1 MHTAPHIRW
10 STVLM
15 AVLLLMGTAAP
26 MLTRMTCVVS
36 GRVQMQVGQAKDCC
50 PEREKG
56 HGAHLEAVCCVFE
69 QAAPKHEVFTP
80 PVFGGPLAQEYVAL
94 QPEAIIRIPAA
105 PEVFRPAIGTRP
117 PPLLPGERLSLHGT
131 FRI

>member
-1 MHTAPHIRW
+1 MVA
-10 STVLM
+10 
-15 AVLLLMGTAAP
+15 LLLMGTAAP
-26 MLTRMTCVVS
+26 MLTRMTCVLS
-36 GRVQMQVGQAKDCC
+36 GHVQMNVGQAKNCC
-50 PEREKG
+50 PERENG

-94 QPEAIIRIPAA
+94 QPEAIIRIPNA
-105 PEVFRPAIGTRP
+105 PEIFRTAMGSRP
-117 PPLLPGERLSLHGT
+117 PPLLMGERLSLHST

>member
-1 MHTAPHIRW
+1 
-10 STVLM
+10 
-15 AVLLLMGTAAP
+15 
-26 MLTRMTCVVS
+26 
-36 GRVQMQVGQAKDCC
+36 MQVGQAKDCC

-94 QPEAIIRIPAA
+94 QPEVDYPYSCSAGGLPHRDRHATASPAS
-105 PEVFRPAIGTRP
+105 R
-117 PPLLPGERLSLHGT
+117 
-131 FRI
+131 